1 MSTSVLRL
9 VPLAA
14 ALFVPA
20 CALSPAE
27 PVGPPAKETIRA
39 VTASN
44 RLLSFNAGQPQKILS
59 SKALTG
65 LRNGDRL
72 IGIDYRVAKGQLF
85 GLGASGQLYRIDA
98 VSAVATPVGSPVA
111 LPEGREFGFDFN
123 PTVDRIRVVSDAG
136 FNLRLHPDTGAAVD
150 FAPDNAGFQPD
161 GVLAYVAGDRHIAA
175 RPDIL
180 AAGYTYNADDEKL
193 TTNYAIDGALGTLA
207 MQGSREGASP
217 TVSPNLGVLTTI
229 GELGTGALAD
239 AHLDISDITNTALAA
254 LTPEGGT
261 TQLYRVDLES
271 GKASV
276 IGPIGDGGALL
287 GIAIEP

>member
-1 MSTSVLRL
+1 MSFRT
-9 VPLAA
+9 LAA
-14 ALFVPA
+14 AGLGLLAGAVSAAPQS
-20 CALSPAE
+20 LPKE
-27 PVGPPAKETIRA
+27 PTSLYA
-39 VTASN
+39 VTTAHELIHVDPRDPATVLRRVS
-44 RLLSFNAGQPQKILS
+44 LSG
-59 SKALTG
+59 LTG
-65 LRNGDRL
+65 GDSLR
-72 IGIDYRVAKGQLF
+72 GIDYRVARGVLYA
-85 GLGASGQLYRIDA
+85 LGSSGQLYTVDTA
-98 VSAVATPVGSPVA
+98 SGALTTVGDGKLPVA
-111 LPEGREFGFDFN
+111 LPDGRFGFDFN
-123 PTVDRIRVVSDAG
+123 PAADRIRVVAG
-136 FNLRLHPDTGAAVD
+136 NFNLRLHPDTGAAVD
-150 FAPDNAGFQPD
+150 FAPDNSGFQPD

-180 AAGYTYNADDEKL
+180 AAGYTYNAEDEKL

-207 MQGSREGASP
+207 MQGSREGERP

-254 LTPEGGT
+254 LTPEGAT